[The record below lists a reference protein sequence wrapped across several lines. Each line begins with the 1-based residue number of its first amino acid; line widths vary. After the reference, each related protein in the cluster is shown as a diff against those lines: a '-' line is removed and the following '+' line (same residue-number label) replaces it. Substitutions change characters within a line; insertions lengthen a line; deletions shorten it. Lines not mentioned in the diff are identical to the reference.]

1 MLTLWQPMP
10 EVSLDKKCFISNL
23 RNLYIYM
30 CVSIFIYIY
39 IYTYIYIYIYIYTS
53 IYIFFFHSLVKKP
66 AMENNQQTF
75 KNPTDR
81 SLK

>member
-1 MLTLWQPMP
+1 
-10 EVSLDKKCFISNL
+10 
-23 RNLYIYM
+23 M
-30 CVSIFIYIY
+30 CVSICI
-39 IYTYIYIYIYIYTS
+39 YIYIYIYI
-53 IYIFFFHSLVKKP
+53 IFFHSLVKKP